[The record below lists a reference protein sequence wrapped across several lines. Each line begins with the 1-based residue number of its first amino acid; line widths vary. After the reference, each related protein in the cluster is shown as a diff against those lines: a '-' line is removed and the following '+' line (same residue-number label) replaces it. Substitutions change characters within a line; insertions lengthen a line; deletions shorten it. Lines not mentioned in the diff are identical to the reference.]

1 MKAVCIYNVL
11 LILSTNVTIKH
22 TQKEHMFLNKSEDS
36 LSFLLRIVVI
46 SMVRRKKKSDTKKR
60 LSLTQAASTRKTQ
73 PRLFDNAVC

>member
-1 MKAVCIYNVL
+1 
-11 LILSTNVTIKH
+11 
-22 TQKEHMFLNKSEDS
+22 MFLNKSEDS